1 VFAISGVTGSVL
13 GREMGWKFVKD
24 NWDKLYGRYQG
35 GFLLA
40 RLTKVGAILD
50 RKSYMSCHSIS
61 TVIT

>member
-1 VFAISGVTGSVL
+1 
-13 GREMGWKFVKD
+13 VKD